1 MEGRINAVEGKLES
15 MEQRLKNMEFS
26 LRRLK
31 AELSGIRHEVQAP
44 NGKGLLE
51 PNDSGLTDPNVSER
65 PEPNDSRLLDP
76 NVKERTEPIERG
88 LTEPNGR
95 RRPEPSVRKLPE
107 PNGLVLEGR
116 MKALEGRAN
125 GRINT
130 LERTMESV
138 KRWAD
143 KKNRGLAVFGT
154 LAEGRARREVLKDI
168 ESHSLKAYDL
178 GEVVTRMLDEEWK
191 TLEKVL
197 PPPEP
202 PDMN

>member
-1 MEGRINAVEGKLES
+1 M
-15 MEQRLKNMEFS
+15 FS
-26 LRRLK
+26 KRLK
-31 AELSGIRHEVQAP
+31 AELSGIRHDVQAP

-51 PNDSGLTDPNVSER
+51 PNDSGLTDSNVSEL

-76 NVKERTEPIERG
+76 NVKEQTKPTERG

-95 RRPEPSVRKLPE
+95 RRPEPNVRKLPQ

-116 MKALEGRAN
+116 MKALEGRTD

-130 LERTMESV
+130 LERTIESV
-138 KRWAD
+138 KRWAN

-154 LAEGRARREVLKDI
+154 LTEGRERREVLKDI
-168 ESHSLKAYDL
+168 ENHSLKAYDSR
-178 GEVVTRMLDEEWK
+178 EVVTKMLDEEWK